1 MSMHSRLSRLAA
13 GGRVMAVAVVAA
25 TMVAACGSSSSSSSA
40 SASSS
45 SSTSTATP
53 AATSTT
59 ASSGPVTLRIAYN
72 PNPSNT
78 PIVVAEQEGFFK
90 QNGIN
95 AQLTTSQDTA
105 ALALDVGKQ
114 FDLVNTTP
122 PTLLQ
127 AVAQGYKEELVAS
140 EDVESPSN
148 RDTYLIG
155 AKGITSLADLKGKVI
170 GAPGLSGNLYES
182 AVVALHKAG
191 ISKSQVKFLI
201 VPFPDMANDLKS
213 GTIQAAVTI
222 VPFNGEMLG
231 EGGVDLGNPIES
243 TVNNQQ
249 ALDLGWAASDSWAAA
264 NPTAIQKFDT
274 SQTEALAWMKTHQAA
289 TVKLLETQFQ
299 LPAIA
304 AAHYPVVAYISY
316 PTSVAYLTNWV
327 APMKAV
333 GDLPSS
339 FNPTSSQLVY
349 SP

>member
-1 MSMHSRLSRLAA
+1 MYSSLRRLAA
-13 GGRVMAVAVVAA
+13 GGRVVAVAAVAA
-25 TMVAACGSSSSSSSA
+25 TMVAACGSSSSSSSTGTA
-40 SASSS
+40 S
-45 SSTSTATP
+45 P
-53 AATSTT
+53 AAATT
-59 ASSGPVTLRIAYN
+59 TKSSGPVTVRIAYN

-78 PIVVAEQEGFFK
+78 PIVVAEKEGFFT

-105 ALALDVGKQ
+105 ALALDAGKQ

-140 EDVESPSN
+140 EDVESSSN

-170 GAPGLSGNLYES
+170 GVPGLSGNLYES

-222 VPFNGEMLG
+222 VPFNGQMLG

-249 ALDLGWAASDSWAAA
+249 ALDLGWAASDSWAASNA
-264 NPTAIQKFDT
+264 SVIQKFDK
-274 SQTEALAWMKTHQAA
+274 SQQEALAWMKTHQAA

-304 AAHYPVVAYISY
+304 AEHYPVIGYISY

-339 FNPTSSQLVY
+339 FNPSSSQLVY

>member
-1 MSMHSRLSRLAA
+1 MYSSLRRFAA
-13 GGRVMAVAVVAA
+13 HGRVAAIAAVAA
-25 TMVAACGSSSSSSSA
+25 TMVAACGSSSSSSSTS
-40 SASSS
+40 SASGASN
-45 SSTSTATP
+45 AA
-53 AATSTT
+53 AATTK
-59 ASSGPVTLRIAYN
+59 SSGPVTLRIAYN

-78 PIVVAEQEGFFK
+78 PIVVAEKEGFFK

-105 ALALDVGKQ
+105 ALALDAGKQ

-127 AVAQGYKEELVAS
+127 AVAQGYKEQLIAS
-140 EDVESPSN
+140 EDVESASN

-155 AKGITSLADLKGKVI
+155 AKGITSLKDLKGKVI
-170 GAPGLSGNLYES
+170 GVPGLSGNLYES
-182 AVVALHKAG
+182 AVVALHNAG
-191 ISKSQVKFLI
+191 IDKSQVKFLI

-222 VPFNGEMLG
+222 VPFNGQMLG
-231 EGGVDLGNPIES
+231 EGGVDLGNPIEN
-243 TVNNQQ
+243 TVKNQQ

-264 NPTAIQKFDT
+264 NAATIQKFNT
-274 SQTEALAWMKTHQAA
+274 SQEEALAWMKSHQAA
-289 TVKLLETQFQ
+289 TVKLLETEFQ

-304 AAHYPVVAYISY
+304 AQHYPVVGYISY
-316 PTSVAYLTNWV
+316 PTNAAYLTNWV

-339 FNPTSSQLVY
+339 FNPTSSQLMY

>member
-1 MSMHSRLSRLAA
+1 MYSRLSRLAA
-13 GGRVMAVAVVAA
+13 GGRVIAVAVIAA
-25 TMVAACGSSSSSSSA
+25 TVVAACGSSSSSSSTSSA
-40 SASSS
+40 SA
-45 SSTSTATP
+45 A
-53 AATSTT
+53 AATTT
-59 ASSGPVTLRIAYN
+59 SSSSGPVTLRIAYN

-78 PIVVAEQEGFFK
+78 PIVVAEKEGFFT

-140 EDVESPSN
+140 EDIESASN

-182 AVVALHKAG
+182 AVVALHKVG

-222 VPFNGEMLG
+222 VPFNGQMLG

-243 TVNNQQ
+243 TVDNQQ

-264 NPTAIQKFDT
+264 NASTIQKFDK
-274 SQTEALAWMKTHQAA
+274 SQAEALAWMKTHQAA

-304 AAHYPVVAYISY
+304 AAHYPVIAYISY
-316 PTSVAYLTNWV
+316 PTNATYLTNWV

-339 FNPTSSQLVY
+339 FNPSASQLVY

>member
-1 MSMHSRLSRLAA
+1 MYSLRRLAA
-13 GGRVMAVAVVAA
+13 GGRVAAAAVVAA
-25 TMVAACGSSSSSSSA
+25 TILAACGSSSSSSS

-45 SSTSTATP
+45 TTSATSA
-53 AATSTT
+53 AATTT
-59 ASSGPVTLRIAYN
+59 KSSGSVTLRIAYN

-78 PIVVAEQEGFFK
+78 PIVVAEKEGFFK

-127 AVAQGYKEELVAS
+127 AVAQGYKEELIAS

-148 RDTYLIG
+148 RDTFLIG
-155 AKGITSLADLKGKVI
+155 AKGITSLKDLKGKVI
-170 GAPGLSGNLYES
+170 GAPGLSGNLYEA
-182 AVVALHKAG
+182 AVVALHNVG

-222 VPFNGEMLG
+222 VPFNGQMLG
-231 EGGVDLGNPIES
+231 QGGVDLGNPIEN
-243 TVNNQQ
+243 TVKNAP
-249 ALDLGWAASDSWAAA
+249 ALDLGWAALDSWASANAA
-264 NPTAIQKFDT
+264 TIQKFDK
-274 SQTEALAWMKTHQAA
+274 SQEEALAWMKSNQAA
-289 TVKLLETQFQ
+289 TVKLLETDFQ

-304 AAHYPVVAYISY
+304 AAHYPVVGYISY
-316 PTSVAYLTNWV
+316 PTSATYLTNWV

-339 FNPTSSQLVY
+339 FNPSAGQLVY
-349 SP
+349 TP

>member
-1 MSMHSRLSRLAA
+1 MHSRLSRLAA
-13 GGRVMAVAVVAA
+13 GGRVIAVGVVAA
-25 TMVAACGSSSSSSSA
+25 MMVAACGSSSSSSSSSS

-45 SSTSTATP
+45 STSSTTP
-53 AATSTT
+53 AAATT
-59 ASSGPVTLRIAYN
+59 TQSSGPVTLRIAYN

-78 PIVVAEQEGFFK
+78 PIVVAAKEGFFT

-155 AKGITSLADLKGKVI
+155 AKGITSLAGLKGKVI

-222 VPFNGEMLG
+222 VPFNGELLG

-249 ALDLGWAASDSWAAA
+249 ALDLGWAASDSWAASNA
-264 NPTAIQKFDT
+264 SVIQKFDK
-274 SQTEALAWMKTHQAA
+274 SQAEALAWMKTHQAA

-304 AAHYPVVAYISY
+304 AEHYPVIAYISY
-316 PTSVAYLTNWV
+316 PTNATYLTNWI

-339 FNPTSSQLVY
+339 FSPSTSQLVY
-349 SP
+349 TP

>member
-1 MSMHSRLSRLAA
+1 MSTYSSLRRLAA
-13 GGRVMAVAVVAA
+13 GGRVIAVAVVAA
-25 TMVAACGSSSSSSSA
+25 TMVAACGSSSSSSSTTSGS
-40 SASSS
+40 SA
-45 SSTSTATP
+45 
-53 AATSTT
+53 AATTSK
-59 ASSGPVTLRIAYN
+59 SSGPVTLSIAYN

-78 PIVVAEQEGFFK
+78 PIVVAEKEGFFT

-95 AQLTTSQDTA
+95 AKLTTSQDTA

-140 EDVESPSN
+140 EDVESSSN
-148 RDTYLIG
+148 RDTFLIG
-155 AKGITSLADLKGKVI
+155 AKGITSLKDLKGKVI

-182 AVVALHKAG
+182 AVVALSKAG

-201 VPFPDMANDLKS
+201 VPFPDMGNDLKS

-222 VPFNGEMLG
+222 VPFNGQLLG

-249 ALDLGWAASDSWAAA
+249 ALDLGWAASDSWASA
-264 NPTAIQKFDT
+264 NPTALQKFDK
-274 SQTEALAWMKTHQAA
+274 SQEEALAWMKTHQAA

-304 AAHYPVVAYISY
+304 AEHYPVVGYISY
-316 PTSVAYLTNWV
+316 PTSAAYLTNWI

-339 FNPTSSQLVY
+339 FSPSASQLVY
-349 SP
+349 TP

>member
-1 MSMHSRLSRLAA
+1 MYSSLRRLVA
-13 GGRVMAVAVVAA
+13 GGRVAAVAVVAA
-25 TMVAACGSSSSSSSA
+25 TAVAACGSSSSSSSA
-40 SASSS
+40 GGASSS
-45 SSTSTATP
+45 TGSASQA
-53 AATSTT
+53 AATTT
-59 ASSGPVTLRIAYN
+59 QSSGPVTLRIAYN

-78 PIVVAEQEGFFK
+78 PIVVAEKEGFFK

-105 ALALDVGKQ
+105 ALALDAGKQ

-140 EDVESPSN
+140 EDVESSSN
-148 RDTYLIG
+148 RDTFLIG
-155 AKGITSLADLKGKVI
+155 AKGITSLAALKGKVI
-170 GAPGLSGNLYES
+170 GVPGLSGNLYES

-191 ISKSQVKFLI
+191 LSKSDVKFLI
-201 VPFPDMANDLKS
+201 VPFPDMGNDLKS

-222 VPFNGEMLG
+222 VPFNGQLLG

-249 ALDLGWAASDSWAAA
+249 ALDLGWAASDSWVAA
-264 NPTAIQKFDT
+264 NQATLQKFDK
-274 SQTEALAWMKTHQAA
+274 SQEEALAWMKSHQAA
-289 TVKLLETQFQ
+289 TVKLLETDFQ

-304 AAHYPVVAYISY
+304 AQHYPVVGYISY
-316 PTSVAYLTNWV
+316 PTSAAYLTNWV

-339 FNPTSSQLVY
+339 FNPSASQLVY
-349 SP
+349 TP

>member
-1 MSMHSRLSRLAA
+1 MYSSLRRLAA
-13 GGRVMAVAVVAA
+13 GGRVVAVAVVAA
-25 TMVAACGSSSSSSSA
+25 MAVAACGSSSSSSSA
-40 SASSS
+40 GSASSS
-45 SSTSTATP
+45 TGSASQS
-53 AATSTT
+53 AATTT
-59 ASSGPVTLRIAYN
+59 QSSGPVTLRIAYN

-78 PIVVAEQEGFFK
+78 PIVVAEKEGFFK

-105 ALALDVGKQ
+105 ALALDAGKQ

-140 EDVESPSN
+140 EDVESSNN
-148 RDTYLIG
+148 RDTFLIG

-170 GAPGLSGNLYES
+170 GVPGLSGNLYES

-191 ISKSQVKFLI
+191 LSKSDVKFLI
-201 VPFPDMANDLKS
+201 VPFPDMGNDLKS

-222 VPFNGEMLG
+222 VPFNGQLLG

-243 TVNNQQ
+243 TVNKQQ
-249 ALDLGWAASDSWAAA
+249 ALDLGWAASDSWVAA
-264 NPTAIQKFDT
+264 NQATLQKFDK
-274 SQTEALAWMKTHQAA
+274 SQEEALAWMKSHQAA
-289 TVKLLETQFQ
+289 TVKLLETDFQ

-304 AAHYPVVAYISY
+304 AQHYPVIGYISY
-316 PTSVAYLTNWV
+316 PTSAAYLTNWV

-339 FNPTSSQLVY
+339 FNPSASQLVY
-349 SP
+349 TP

>member
-1 MSMHSRLSRLAA
+1 MSMYSRLGRLAA
-13 GGRVMAVAVVAA
+13 GGRVLAVAVVAA
-25 TMVAACGSSSSSSSA
+25 TMVAACGSSSSSSST
-40 SASSS
+40 S
-45 SSTSTATP
+45 SSTGSATSA
-53 AATSTT
+53 AATTT
-59 ASSGPVTLRIAYN
+59 QSSGPVTLRIAYN

-78 PIVVAEQEGFFK
+78 PIVVAQKEGFFT

-95 AQLTTSQDTA
+95 AQLTASQDTA

-127 AVAQGYKEELVAS
+127 AVAQGYKEELIAS
-140 EDVESPSN
+140 EDTESSTN

-222 VPFNGEMLG
+222 VPFNGQMLG

-243 TVNNQQ
+243 TVHPQP
-249 ALDLGWAASDSWAAA
+249 ALALGWAALDSWASA
-264 NPTAIQKFDT
+264 NASVIQKFDK
-274 SQTEALAWMKTHQAA
+274 SQQEALAWMKTHQAA

-304 AAHYPVVAYISY
+304 AQHYPVIAYISY
-316 PTSVAYLTNWV
+316 PTSAAYLTNWV
-327 APMKAV
+327 SPMKAV

-339 FNPTSSQLVY
+339 FNPSTSQLVY
-349 SP
+349 TP